1 MTSFWSLEQTR
12 FVERHQAQCDDSH
25 VSIPQFLAPMQVGTI
40 FTSEEAE
47 AAAEA
52 GAHFVMSPIFNK
64 VGLPTVRRTEVLA
77 VIRLRN
83 LLPVISNP
91 TFRFLTYLDE
101 KSSRFYVLIKIEVF
115 ATTSAFV
122 VECDDK
128 WDAM

>member
-12 FVERHQAQCDDSH
+12 FIERHRAQCDDCY
-25 VSIPQFLAPMQVGTI
+25 VSVPHADFEAVQVGTV

-64 VGLPTVRRTEVLA
+64 VGLLTVCRTEVLA

-83 LLPVISNP
+83 FWLVISN
-91 TFRFLTYLDE
+91 
-101 KSSRFYVLIKIEVF
+101 SRF
-115 ATTSAFV
+115 AS
-122 VECDDK
+122 
-128 WDAM
+128 